1 MNPDFLDLIAALN
14 AASARFLVVGGY
26 AVAAHGHVRAT
37 KDLDVWVE
45 PSEANAARVM
55 AALVA
60 FGAPL
65 AGLRERDL
73 ASPHYG
79 FMMGAPPR
87 RIDILTTIS
96 GVAFEDAWQG
106 RLVRAVADGVE
117 APFIGIDD
125 LLANNAASARP
136 QDLADIEALRQLS
149 TRE

>member
-1 MNPDFLDLIAALN
+1 MNPDLLDLIAALN

-45 PSEANAARVM
+45 PS
-55 AALVA
+55 
-60 FGAPL
+60 
-65 AGLRERDL
+65 ERDL

-106 RLVRAVADGVE
+106 RLVRAVTDGVE

-125 LLANNAASARP
+125 LLANKAASARP

>member
-45 PSEANAARVM
+45 PSE
-55 AALVA
+55 
-60 FGAPL
+60 
-65 AGLRERDL
+65 RDL
-73 ASPHYG
+73 AAPHYG

-125 LLANNAASARP
+125 LLANKAASARP

>member
-45 PSEANAARVM
+45 PS
-55 AALVA
+55 
-60 FGAPL
+60 
-65 AGLRERDL
+65 ERDL

>member
-1 MNPDFLDLIAALN
+1 MNPDFLDLIAALKT
-14 AASARFLVVGGY
+14 ASARFLVVGGY

-45 PSEANAARVM
+45 PS
-55 AALVA
+55 
-60 FGAPL
+60 
-65 AGLRERDL
+65 ERDL

-125 LLANNAASARP
+125 LLANKAASARP

>member
-45 PSEANAARVM
+45 PS
-55 AALVA
+55 
-60 FGAPL
+60 
-65 AGLRERDL
+65 ERDL

-125 LLANNAASARP
+125 LLANKAASARP